1 MAAIRRNAAEP
12 KARAGAYRLLR
23 ATAIKASH
31 DDWHARGASRVIIL
45 LHQLVVHHVRYPV
58 KLQC

>member
-1 MAAIRRNAAEP
+1 MAAICHHAAESEV
-12 KARAGAYRLLR
+12 RAGADRLLR

-31 DDWHARGASRVIIL
+31 DDGHARGASRVIIL
-45 LHQLVVHHVRYPV
+45 LHRVAVHHVGYQV